1 MRLSFYLLFI
11 SNIIFSQS
19 ISELKTRFNTY
30 LNFNSSLDQSISF
43 SDKSVSI
50 KIAGKPDFTIYEGEQ
65 EILSALLKN
74 KTASEFIP
82 IYQWKKNNRLSKK
95 QIDSLTKTII
105 HVVYLTSPSLVGK
118 RIAIDPGHF
127 AGNVTDARVEQKF
140 IDFSPSS
147 SNLLKDTV
155 RFNEGKLTYQ
165 TATIL
170 KHKLEEQGAIVMVTR
185 PQQNFTAFQITYDT
199 WFVKR
204 KKIILD
210 SLVKSNNMDSKRY
223 SILMKLTKQ
232 KLFWEFFRDFE
243 LGERARI
250 INEFKPDAT
259 VIIHYNVDEKNT
271 DWVNPTTKNYT
282 MTFIGG
288 GMTADNFSKTIN
300 KIHFLRLLLTNQLN
314 QSEKLASL
322 TVNQFNKELHI
333 PIAQKHDADYLR
345 DNCLKTSSSGVF
357 CRNLALCR
365 MINSPLVYG
374 EALYQDNINEC
385 NQLCKNDYEIYN
397 QIVPKRIYE
406 TAMCYYQALSVY
418 FSKP

>member
-1 MRLSFYLLFI
+1 MKLFFYFI
-11 SNIIFSQS
+11 FFSPIIFSQS
-19 ISELKTRFNTY
+19 ISDLKNRFDTY
-30 LNFNSSLDQSISF
+30 LNFNGSLNQSVSF
-43 SDKSVSI
+43 TDKSVSI
-50 KIAGKPDFTIYEGEQ
+50 KSAGKPDFTIYDGEQ
-65 EILSALLKN
+65 EILIALLKT
-74 KTASEFIP
+74 KKPSECITL
-82 IYQWKKNNRLSKK
+82 YHWKKNNRLSKK
-95 QIDSLTKTII
+95 QIDSLTKTISE
-105 HVVYLTSPSLVGK
+105 VTYLSSTSLQGK

-127 AGNVTDARVEQKF
+127 AGNMTDARIEQKF

-147 SNLLKDTV
+147 SNLLKDTI
-155 RFNEGKLTYQ
+155 RFNEGTLTYQ
-165 TATIL
+165 TASIL

-185 PQQNFTAFQITYDT
+185 PQQNYTSFQITYDA

-204 KKIILD
+204 KKIVLD
-210 SLVKSNNMDSKRY
+210 SLVKANNMDAKRC
-223 SILMKLTKQ
+223 SALMKLPKQ

-243 LGERARI
+243 LAERARL

-288 GMTADNFSKTIN
+288 GMTADNFSKPIN
-300 KIHFLRLLLTNQLN
+300 KVHFLRLLLSDQLN

-333 PIAQKHDADYLR
+333 PIAQKQDADYLR
-345 DNCLKTSSSGVF
+345 DNCLKTPSAGVF

-374 EALYQDNINEC
+374 EALYQDNIKEC
-385 NQLCKNDYEIYN
+385 NQLCKNDYAIDN
-397 QIVPKRIYE
+397 QKVPKRIYE
-406 TAMCYYQALSVY
+406 TAMCYCQALSTY
-418 FSKP
+418 FGKP

>member
-1 MRLSFYLLFI
+1 MKLFFYFI
-11 SNIIFSQS
+11 FIPNIIFSQS
-19 ISELKTRFNTY
+19 ISDLKTRFDTY
-30 LNFNSSLDQSISF
+30 LNFNGSLNQSVSF
-43 SDKSVSI
+43 TEKSVSI
-50 KIAGKPDFTIYEGEQ
+50 KNAGKSDFTVYEGEQ
-65 EILSALLKN
+65 EILTTLLKTK
-74 KTASEFIP
+74 KTSEFIT
-82 IYQWKKNNRLSKK
+82 IYNWKKNNRLSKK
-95 QIDSLTKTII
+95 QIDSLAKTISQ
-105 HVVYLTSPSLVGK
+105 VTYLSSTSLQGK

-127 AGNVTDARVEQKF
+127 AGNMTDAKVEQKF
-140 IDFSPSS
+140 IDFSPYS
-147 SNLLKDTV
+147 SNLLKDTI
-155 RFNEGKLTYQ
+155 RFNEGTLTYQ

-185 PQQNFTAFQITYDT
+185 PQQNYTAFQITYDT

-204 KKIILD
+204 KKIVLD
-210 SLVKSNNMDSKRY
+210 SLVKTNSMDSKRY
-223 SILMKLTKQ
+223 AVLMKLPKQ

-243 LGERARI
+243 LGERARL

-300 KIHFLRLLLTNQLN
+300 KIHFLRLLLSDQLN

-345 DNCLKTSSSGVF
+345 DNCLKTPSSGVF

-374 EALYQDNINEC
+374 EALYQDNMKEC
-385 NQLCKNDYEIYN
+385 NQLCKNDYEINN
-397 QIVPKRIYE
+397 QKVPKRIYE
-406 TAMCYYQALSVY
+406 TAMCYYQALSAY

>member
-1 MRLSFYLLFI
+1 MKLFVYFLCF

-19 ISELKTRFNTY
+19 ICDLKNRFNTY
-30 LNFNSSLDQSISF
+30 LNFNGSLNQSVSF
-43 SDKSVSI
+43 TEKSVVI
-50 KIAGKPDFTIYEGEQ
+50 KSVGKSEFTVYEGEQ
-65 EILSALLKN
+65 EILTALLKT
-74 KTASEFIP
+74 KKSSEFIP
-82 IYQWKKNNRLSKK
+82 LYHWKKNNRLSKK
-95 QIDSLTKTII
+95 QIDSLTKTISQ
-105 HVVYLTSPSLVGK
+105 VTYLSSTSLQGK

-127 AGNVTDARVEQKF
+127 AGNITDARVEQKF
-140 IDFSPSS
+140 IDFSPSP

-155 RFNEGKLTYQ
+155 RFNEGTLTYQ
-165 TATIL
+165 TAIIL

-185 PQQNFTAFQITYDT
+185 PQQNYTSFQITYDT

-204 KKIILD
+204 KKIVLD
-210 SLVKSNNMDSKRY
+210 SLVKINGIDIKRY
-223 SILMKLTKQ
+223 SVLMKLPKQ

-243 LGERARI
+243 LGERAI
-250 INEFKPDAT
+250 LINDFKPDAT

-271 DWVNPTTKNYT
+271 DWKNPTTKNYT

-300 KIHFLRLLLTNQLN
+300 KIHFLRLLLSDQLN

-333 PIAQKHDADYLR
+333 PIAQKIDADYLR
-345 DNCLKTSSSGVF
+345 DNCLKTPSPGVF

-374 EALYQDNINEC
+374 EALYQDNIKEC
-385 NQLCKNDYEIYN
+385 NQLCKNDYEINN
-397 QIVPKRIYE
+397 QKVPKRIHE
-406 TAMCYYQALSVY
+406 TAMCYYQALLEY